1 MGKKKTIEE
10 IKQAFEKEGY
20 ILLSTE
26 YINAHSKLDYIC
38 PKGHKHSITWNKF
51 NTGRRCPKCSG
62 QIITFEEV
70 KQAFKK
76 EGYELLSTEY
86 INNKTKLDYIC
97 LKGHKHSITW
107 NDFQSGAR
115 CPECCG
121 NIVTFKKVKQAFE
134 KEGYTLLSN
143 KYVDNK
149 AELDYIC
156 PKGHKHSTCWNSFS
170 NGRRCPECSIE
181 TVKSKLRLSYDEVK
195 QGFEKE
201 GYTLLST
208 EYIKSSS
215 KLKVRC
221 PKGHEYE
228 VGWGHFASGV
238 RCPKCNVSK
247 GEERITLLLEQNNV
261 NYETQKAFK
270 ECKNKKALRFDF
282 YLPDYNVCIEYD
294 GIQHHK
300 PVDFGSKGQS
310 YAEEQL
316 KYNQKKDNIKTQYC
330 LDNNIKLIRIPYW
343 EFDNIENILEKELNL
358 E

>member
-70 KQAFKK
+70 KQAFEK

-121 NIVTFKKVKQAFE
+121 NIVTFEKVKHFSQCM
-134 KEGYTLLSN
+134 YLTLPIALKS
-143 KYVDNK
+143 Y
-149 AELDYIC
+149 
-156 PKGHKHSTCWNSFS
+156 
-170 NGRRCPECSIE
+170 SI
-181 TVKSKLRLSYDEVK
+181 
-195 QGFEKE
+195 
-201 GYTLLST
+201 
-208 EYIKSSS
+208 
-215 KLKVRC
+215 
-221 PKGHEYE
+221 
-228 VGWGHFASGV
+228 
-238 RCPKCNVSK
+238 
-247 GEERITLLLEQNNV
+247 
-261 NYETQKAFK
+261 
-270 ECKNKKALRFDF
+270 
-282 YLPDYNVCIEYD
+282 
-294 GIQHHK
+294 
-300 PVDFGSKGQS
+300 
-310 YAEEQL
+310 
-316 KYNQKKDNIKTQYC
+316 
-330 LDNNIKLIRIPYW
+330 
-343 EFDNIENILEKELNL
+343 
-358 E
+358 